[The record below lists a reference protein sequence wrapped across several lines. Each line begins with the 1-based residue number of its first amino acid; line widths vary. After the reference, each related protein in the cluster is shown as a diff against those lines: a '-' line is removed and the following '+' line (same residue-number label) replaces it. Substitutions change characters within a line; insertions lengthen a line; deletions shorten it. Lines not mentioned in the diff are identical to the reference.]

1 FPVRSPSF
9 LAWTAIKFLLSL
21 GIAAVIANDIA
32 LRFLTIQ
39 NYMTQTNSSWAAQIG
54 NYFGILGM
62 RLAGTYQVSP
72 TFGIDNV
79 FTFEVF
85 RLILSLLGLA
95 FIVLGIRFGISIIP
109 NFLVG
114 ITKKALGMSRK
125 ALLDHPQ
132 LPSRHYKEGPRN
144 VPQGPQQP
152 LHNHTHATRLL
163 TPDQRHL
170 GLRRRNIIHPL
181 EPTDLHSRLCLSR
194 RNN

>member
-1 FPVRSPSF
+1 MRLLPILTALDLRISLGIRRVPIGENLDHAVLSKNGKLEWNDRLPVRSPSF
-9 LAWTAIKFLLSL
+9 LAWTAIKFLLAL

-95 FIVLGIRFGISIIP
+95 FIVLGTRLGISIIP

-114 ITKKALGMSRK
+114 ITKKALGMSRNALSSLFTIILLPFVY
-125 ALLDHPQ
+125 ALLGSGAWVYDV
-132 LPSRHYKEGPRN
+132 G
-144 VPQGPQQP
+144 
-152 LHNHTHATRLL
+152 T
-163 TPDQRHL
+163 
-170 GLRRRNIIHPL
+170 
-181 EPTDLHSRLCLSR
+181 
-194 RNN
+194 